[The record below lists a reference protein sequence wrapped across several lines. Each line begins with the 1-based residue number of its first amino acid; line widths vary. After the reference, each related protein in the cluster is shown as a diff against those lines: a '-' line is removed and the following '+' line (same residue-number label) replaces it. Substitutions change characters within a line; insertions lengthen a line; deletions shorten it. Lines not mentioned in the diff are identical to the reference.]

1 MWIDELFDDNV
12 KTQEVIY
19 PFTPQALNDVLR
31 GLKETLHGNF
41 IASFLAV
48 GRFIT
53 FITKFSTLI
62 IIIIIIIIISCLH
75 LKLLV
80 WSHFPLK
87 TLNNLIIYHAITC
100 QRPTTVHAP
109 TPQNT

>member
-1 MWIDELFDDNV
+1 MWIDDLFDDNV

-19 PFTPQALNDVLR
+19 PFTPQALTDVLR

-53 FITKFSTLI
+53 FITK
-62 IIIIIIIIISCLH
+62 
-75 LKLLV
+75 
-80 WSHFPLK
+80 
-87 TLNNLIIYHAITC
+87 
-100 QRPTTVHAP
+100 
-109 TPQNT
+109 